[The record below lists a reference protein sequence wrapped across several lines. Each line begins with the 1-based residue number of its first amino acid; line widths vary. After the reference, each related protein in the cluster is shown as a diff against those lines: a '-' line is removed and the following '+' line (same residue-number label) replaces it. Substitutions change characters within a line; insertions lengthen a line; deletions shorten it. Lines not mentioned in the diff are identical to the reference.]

1 MVMKIRTFGYMIKG
15 GFKNLWRNRM
25 MSIASISSVA
35 ATLIILGIIF
45 ILIFNINSL
54 AEGAQEQF
62 DSIQVYLKKDI
73 NSDRIEEIGNAIG
86 KIEGIKEIKFKSK
99 NDALENMK
107 ELFGEHGYLLEG
119 LESNPLPNSYV
130 VFLKDIED
138 SEAVVSQIGLINDI
152 DDVKFH
158 KDIIDKIIGI
168 TDFVKIVGMVIIVI
182 LIAISI
188 FIIGNTIKL
197 TVAARRREI
206 NIMKYVGATNW
217 FIRWPFF
224 IEGTFLGLLG
234 SGIALLIIYF
244 SYRYLYNLATTS
256 LYVML
261 TAYLVPITKI
271 IDNLLLMFIVL
282 GSGIGALGSITSMKK
297 YLKV

>member
-1 MVMKIRTFGYMIKG
+1 MKIRTLGYMIKE

-25 MSIASISSVA
+25 MSLASISSVA

-54 AEGAQEQF
+54 AEGAQEQV
-62 DSIQVYLKKDI
+62 DSIQVYLNKDI
-73 NSDRIEEIGNAIG
+73 ASDRIEEIGNEI
-86 KIEGIKEIKFKSK
+86 KSIEGIKEIKFESK

-107 ELFGEHGYLLEG
+107 DLWGDKGYLLEG
-119 LESNPLPNSYV
+119 VESDNPLPNSYIV
-130 VFLKDIED
+130 YLENIED
-138 SEAVVSQIGLINDI
+138 SEEIVAKIKLINNI
-152 DDVKFH
+152 DLVQFH
-158 KDIIDKIIGI
+158 KDIIDKIIWI
-168 TDFVKIVGMVIIVI
+168 TDFVKIVGLVIIVI

-244 SYRYLYNLATTS
+244 SYRYVYNIAS
-256 LYVML
+256 SNLYVML
-261 TAYLVPITKI
+261 TAYLVPIPKI

-282 GSGIGALGSITSMKK
+282 GSGIGALGSITSMRK
-297 YLKV
+297 YLRV